1 MKVPYKSFLKIR
13 MAFDDKTLFHEFIVL
28 AGITQIT

>member
-1 MKVPYKSFLKIR
+1 